1 MTELTLEQL
10 QKYLDDNNITFEE
23 YVSRTVNKEF
33 VDKVWM
39 DAIYSLWK

>member
-1 MTELTLEQL
+1 MTEQTLEQL

-33 VDKVWM
+33 ADKVWM
-39 DAIYSLWK
+39 TAIYGNA